1 MQAASLL
8 STAFGRISR
17 ELAMDGD
24 RGRDGT
30 GGARLGMDHLA
41 VVALTLLVG
50 GSVIARVGQH
60 TAAQAGPA
68 IVLSLLLAAL
78 AAGLVL
84 CCLQELVLRLPAAEG
99 LHGLLAA
106 SWGPRVAMVLGT
118 ILLLE
123 LMATTAGVAQS
134 MAHHLHAAAAAGG
147 LQAGGW
153 LPGQVTASVGL
164 LMLGA
169 LALLPPRDV
178 ALAACAL
185 LTVKIG
191 VGVLL
196 LALAARYVHYA
207 YWIPWLPPATAP
219 YRFGLGGVLAAAVP
233 LLGVFASVG
242 LALGFPALRRQ
253 GAMWQP
259 AVLALVSLL
268 AMLLLIVLAA
278 LQAGLVEFSA
288 LASTRPLTVA
298 LQAHP
303 QLRWMLPLLPLAGA
317 AGLAALQLVLLMLAA
332 RLARSMWPRAAGA
345 ARRSRTGWGAVVVGL
360 PAVML
365 WLPLGTLPAL
375 PGPATLLVM
384 AALCLAVLRRQDDA
398 VRGKAGRDLM
408 MPILAA
414 LAAAL
419 CLLAALER
427 LRAWPG

>member
-1 MQAASLL
+1 
-8 STAFGRISR
+8 
-17 ELAMDGD
+17 MDGD

-50 GSVIARVGQH
+50 GSVIALVGQH

-78 AAGLVL
+78 GAGLVL
-84 CCLQELVLRLPAAEG
+84 CCLQDMVLRLPAAEG

-106 SWGPRVAMVLGT
+106 SWGPRVAGVLGVA
-118 ILLLE
+118 LLLE
-123 LMATTAGVAQS
+123 LVATTAGVAQS
-134 MAHHLHAAAAAGG
+134 MAHHVYAVLAAEG
-147 LQAGGW
+147 LQASDW
-153 LPGQVTASVGL
+153 LPEQVTAAMGL

-169 LALLPPRDV
+169 LALLPPRRAV
-178 ALAACAL
+178 LVACAL
-185 LTVKIG
+185 LTVKVG
-191 VGVLL
+191 AGVLL

-207 YWIPWLPPATAP
+207 HWIPWLPPATAP

-242 LALGFPALRRQ
+242 LALGFPALRRR

-288 LASTRPLTVA
+288 LASTRPLSVA
-298 LQAHP
+298 LQMHP
-303 QLRWMLPLLPLAGA
+303 QLQWMLPLLPLAGA
-317 AGLAALQLVLLMLAA
+317 AGLAALQLVLLMLAV
-332 RLARSMWPRAAGA
+332 RLATSLWPGRGDAVG
-345 ARRSRTGWGAVVVGL
+345 RSRAGLTVAVVGL

-365 WLPLGTLPAL
+365 ELWLPLGTLPTL

-384 AALCLAVLRRQDDA
+384 AALCLAVLRRRKDTRQGA
-398 VRGKAGRDLM
+398 TGRELM
-408 MPILAA
+408 LPMLAP

-427 LRAWPG
+427 LWAWPG

>member
-1 MQAASLL
+1 
-8 STAFGRISR
+8 
-17 ELAMDGD
+17 MDGD

-30 GGARLGMDHLA
+30 GGAGLGMDHLA
-41 VVALTLLVG
+41 GVALTLLVG
-50 GSVIARVGQH
+50 GSVIALVGQH

-78 AAGLVL
+78 GAGLVL
-84 CCLQELVLRLPAAEG
+84 CCLQDLVLRLPAAEG

-106 SWGPRVAMVLGT
+106 SWGPRVAGLLG
-118 ILLLE
+118 IALLLE
-123 LMATTAGVAQS
+123 LVAITAGAAQS
-134 MAHHLHAAAAAGG
+134 MAHHAHAVLAVGG
-147 LQAGGW
+147 LQPSDW
-153 LPGQVTASVGL
+153 LPEQVTAAVGL
-164 LMLGA
+164 LMLAA
-169 LALLPPRDV
+169 LAMLPPRGV

-196 LALAARYVHYA
+196 LALAARHVHYA
-207 YWIPWLPPATAP
+207 HWIPWLPPATAP

-288 LASTRPLTVA
+288 LASTRPLSVA
-298 LQAHP
+298 LQVHP
-303 QLRWMLPLLPLAGA
+303 QLQWMLPLLPLAGV
-317 AGLAALQLVLLMLAA
+317 AGLAALQLVLLVLAV
-332 RLARSMWPRAAGA
+332 RLATSLWPRVADV
-345 ARRSRTGWGAVVVGL
+345 ARRSRTGLGAVAVGL

-365 WLPLGTLPAL
+365 ALWLPQGTLPAL
-375 PGPATLLVM
+375 PGPVTLLVM
-384 AALCLAVLRRQDDA
+384 AALCLAVLRRRDDA
-398 VRGKAGRDLM
+398 GQGAAGRGLM
-408 MPILAA
+408 MPMLAP

>member
-1 MQAASLL
+1 
-8 STAFGRISR
+8 
-17 ELAMDGD
+17 MDGD

-50 GSVIARVGQH
+50 GSVIALVGQH

-78 AAGLVL
+78 GAGLVL
-84 CCLQELVLRLPAAEG
+84 CCLQDLVLRLPAAEG

-106 SWGPRVAMVLGT
+106 SWGPRVAAVLGT

-123 LMATTAGVAQS
+123 LVATTAGAAQS
-134 MAHHLHAAAAAGG
+134 MAHHVHAVLAAGG
-147 LQAGGW
+147 LQASNW
-153 LPGQVTASVGL
+153 LPEQVTAAVGL
-164 LMLGA
+164 LMLGG
-169 LALLPPRDV
+169 LALLPPRGV

-196 LALAARYVHYA
+196 LALAARHVHYA
-207 YWIPWLPPATAP
+207 HWIPWLPPATAP

-242 LALGFPALRRQ
+242 LAMGFPALRRQ

-288 LASTRPLTVA
+288 LASTRPLSVA
-298 LQAHP
+298 LQVHP
-303 QLRWMLPLLPLAGA
+303 QLQWMLPLLPLAGA
-317 AGLAALQLVLLMLAA
+317 AGLAALQLVLLMLAV
-332 RLARSMWPRAAGA
+332 RLATSLWPRAADA
-345 ARRSRTGWGAVVVGL
+345 VRRTGTGLSAVVVGL

-365 WLPLGTLPAL
+365 VLWLPQGTLPAL
-375 PGPATLLVM
+375 PGAATLVVM
-384 AALCLAVLRRQDDA
+384 AALCLAVLRRRDDTGQGA
-398 VRGKAGRDLM
+398 AGRELM
-408 MPILAA
+408 MPMLAPLAA
-414 LAAAL
+414 VL
-419 CLLAALER
+419 CVLAALER

>member
-1 MQAASLL
+1 
-8 STAFGRISR
+8 
-17 ELAMDGD
+17 MDGD

-50 GSVIARVGQH
+50 GSVIALVGQH

-78 AAGLVL
+78 GAGLVL
-84 CCLQELVLRLPAAEG
+84 CCLQDLVLRLPAANG
-99 LHGLLAA
+99 LYGLLAA
-106 SWGPRVAMVLGT
+106 SWGPRVAIVLGA

-123 LMATTAGVAQS
+123 LMATTAGAAQS
-134 MAHHLHAAAAAGG
+134 MARHVHAVLATGGLHADDWLPVQVAAA
-147 LQAGGW
+147 
-153 LPGQVTASVGL
+153 VGL
-164 LMLGA
+164 LMLTA
-169 LALLPPRDV
+169 LALLPPRGV

-196 LALAARYVHYA
+196 LALAARHVHYGH
-207 YWIPWLPPATAP
+207 WVPWLPPATAP

-233 LLGVFASVG
+233 LLGIFASVG

-288 LASTRPLTVA
+288 LASTRPLAVA
-298 LQAHP
+298 LQVHP
-303 QLRWMLPLLPLAGA
+303 QLQWMLPLLPLGA
-317 AGLAALQLVLLMLAA
+317 AGLAALQLVLLMLAV
-332 RLARSMWPRAAGA
+332 RLATSLWLRAADA
-345 ARRSRTGWGAVVVGL
+345 AGRSRTRLSAMVVGL

-365 WLPLGTLPAL
+365 VLWLPQGTLPAL
-375 PGPATLLVM
+375 PGPATLVVM
-384 AALCLAVLRRQDDA
+384 AALCLAVLRRRDDTRQGA
-398 VRGKAGRDLM
+398 AGCGLM
-408 MPILAA
+408 MSMLAP

-419 CLLAALER
+419 CVLAALEH